1 MVKDMELDSLIKR
14 LKEDASNSESDDLHS
29 YLAELLET
37 GNLTNPAAIGSSI
50 LAIDKGLSVLSEA
63 QLKSIAL
70 DIYNNGL
77 YLEECPI
84 GSEKIEWAV
93 MYVSAT
99 DLGCCPDCDRIMEEE
114 GITCNGID

>member
-1 MVKDMELDSLIKR
+1 MVNNTELNSLIKR

-37 GNLTNPAAIGSSI
+37 GNLTNPAAIGSAK
-50 LAIDKGLSVLSEA
+50 LAIDKGLSTLSEA
-63 QLKSIAL
+63 QLQSIAL

-84 GSEKIEWAV
+84 CPEKIEWAD
-93 MYVSAT
+93 MYESAT
-99 DLGCCPDCDRIMEEE
+99 NLGRCPDCDRKMEEE
-114 GITCNGID
+114 NITCNGID